1 MPDNSK
7 EIMLLLEEGVKAALE
22 KNPEGVLKLLAQLQN
37 GPVVKSYGE
46 ADGQKLQAAY
56 DDFFQTHTF
65 QPRQLVKWKPGLKN
79 KKLPKEGQPAI
90 VMAVLEETL
99 DQVER
104 DPGSPYFRE
113 PLDIVLGVT
122 DEDGDFM
129 TFHFDKRRFEP
140 YNTD

>member
-1 MPDNSK
+1 MDSFKK
-7 EIMLLLEEGVKAALE
+7 EVMALLEEGIKTVLE
-22 KNPEGVLKLLAQLQN
+22 KNPEGVLKLLAQLRN
-37 GPVVKSYGE
+37 GPVAKSYGE

-56 DDFFQTHTF
+56 DGFFQTHTF
-65 QPRQLVKWKPGLKN
+65 QLRQLVKWKSGLKN
-79 KKLPKEGQPAI
+79 KMLPKEGQPAI
-90 VMAVLEETL
+90 VLEVLEETL

-113 PLDIVLGVT
+113 PLDIVLGVI

-140 YNTD
+140 YSG

>member
-1 MPDNSK
+1 MSDSFKK
-7 EIMLLLEEGVKAALE
+7 EIMVLLEEGIKTVLKQ
-22 KNPEGVLKLLAQLQN
+22 NPEEALKLFAQLQS
-37 GPVVKSYGE
+37 GPVVTSYGE
-46 ADGQKLQAAY
+46 ADGQKLQTAY
-56 DDFFQTHTF
+56 DSFFQTHIF

-90 VMAVLEETL
+90 VLEVLEETL

-113 PLDIVLGVT
+113 PLDIVLGGM

-140 YNTD
+140 YSG

>member
-1 MPDNSK
+1 MDSFKK
-7 EIMLLLEEGVKAALE
+7 EVMALLEEGIKTVLE
-22 KNPEGVLKLLAQLQN
+22 KNPEGVLKLLTQLQN
-37 GPVVKSYGE
+37 GPVAKSYGE

-56 DDFFQTHTF
+56 DGFFQTHTF
-65 QPRQLVKWKPGLKN
+65 QPRQLVKWKSGLKN
-79 KKLPKEGQPAI
+79 KMLPKEGQPAI
-90 VMAVLEETL
+90 VLEVLEETL

-113 PLDIVLGVT
+113 PLDIVLGVI

-140 YNTD
+140 YSG

>member
-1 MPDNSK
+1 MSDSFKK
-7 EIMLLLEEGVKAALE
+7 EVMTLLEEGIKTVLE
-22 KNPEGVLKLLAQLQN
+22 KNPEGVLKLLAQLRN
-37 GPVVKSYGE
+37 GPVAKSYGE

-56 DDFFQTHTF
+56 DGFFQTHTF
-65 QPRQLVKWKPGLKN
+65 QLRQLVKWKSGLKN
-79 KKLPKEGQPAI
+79 KRLPKEGQPAI
-90 VMAVLEETL
+90 VLEVLEETL

-113 PLDIVLGVT
+113 PLDIVLGVI

-140 YNTD
+140 YSG

>member
-1 MPDNSK
+1 MDSFKK
-7 EIMLLLEEGVKAALE
+7 EVMALLEEGIKTVLE
-22 KNPEGVLKLLAQLQN
+22 KNPERVLKLLAQLQN

-46 ADGQKLQAAY
+46 ADGQKLQTAY
-56 DDFFQTHTF
+56 DGFFQTHTF
-65 QPRQLVKWKPGLKN
+65 QPRQLVKWKSGLKN
-79 KKLPKEGQPAI
+79 KMLPKEGQPAI
-90 VMAVLEETL
+90 VLEVLEETL

-113 PLDIVLGVT
+113 PLDIVLGVI

-140 YNTD
+140 YSG